1 MKTAI
6 VFYSVHHQNT
16 KKLVDAIKA
25 EQADIEL
32 IDLSEN
38 QSVKLDEYDR
48 IGVASG
54 IYYSKFAKP
63 LLEYLQAYLPEN
75 KQVFALYTCG
85 QNRPSHTKAVKA
97 LVQEKN
103 GSYLG
108 EYGCLGFDTFGP
120 FKLIGGLKKGH
131 PTSEEIRGAVEFYRA
146 L

>member
-6 VFYSVHHQNT
+6 VFYSEHHQNT
-16 KKLVDAIKA
+16 KKLAAAIKA
-25 EQADIEL
+25 EDPDVTL
-32 IDLSEN
+32 IDIAAGQTADLN
-38 QSVKLDEYDR
+38 EYDR

-54 IYYSKFAKP
+54 IYYAKFAKP
-63 LLEYLQAYLPEN
+63 LMEYLKARLPEN

-103 GSYLG
+103 GTYLG

-131 PTSEEIRGAVEFYRA
+131 PTPEEIRDAVDFYQS